1 MVYESQYLL
10 EELGRQR
17 IEALR
22 KEAEEERHLKMAEPN
37 RSEIKRVLPYAVAF
51 ASIVIAIVVI

>member
-1 MVYESQYLL
+1 MYQSQYLL

-17 IEALR
+17 IEAFR
-22 KEAEEERHLKMAEPN
+22 KEAEEERLLKMVEPN
-37 RSEIKRVLPYAVAF
+37 KSEVQRYLPYAVAF

>member
-1 MVYESQYLL
+1 MFYESHYL

-37 RSEIKRVLPYAVAF
+37 RSEIKRVLPYALAF